1 MLAGTESAPGSP
13 GEQLIDLV
21 REAFASG
28 LAWSFRLVA
37 VLALAGLVV
46 SVLFV
51 GGTRRAAGCTGPT
64 RVIFSRTRAHT
75 PNRACP
81 GCCR

>member
-1 MLAGTESAPGSP
+1 MLAGTDSAGSP
-13 GEQLIDLV
+13 GEQLIELV

-51 GGTRRAAGCTGPT
+51 GGSRRAAAA
-64 RVIFSRTRAHT
+64 RE
-75 PNRACP
+75 P
-81 GCCR
+81 G